1 MMAGTR
7 VMIPEKRGR
16 YDMKLRKYL
25 TFLRAGM
32 IEMVQ
37 YRLSLFVM
45 VVGNML
51 YLIVIYFLW
60 KAIYASAGTE
70 RVNGMTFSDTL
81 IYLVLATALY
91 TFMEMYAVWEI
102 GRDIQSGKMVLNLLK
117 PMEYRSYLF
126 WSYSGT
132 LVSHFLL
139 TFIPTFV
146 VVRLVTGNTIPLGWN
161 LAVFLV
167 SAVMAVEI
175 NYSIDFIV
183 GTICIFTESIWGIN
197 IMKQVI
203 VLLFSGA
210 TIPVAFF
217 PEKLKTVV
225 YFMPFQSI
233 YNTPLTILLGRESSD
248 NLLWMLG
255 LQLFWCLMLGFVS
268 RLFWSRSIRRITVNG
283 G

>member
-1 MMAGTR
+1 MR
-7 VMIPEKRGR
+7 
-16 YDMKLRKYL
+16 LRKYG
-25 TFLRAGM
+25 TFLRAGL

-37 YRLSLFVM
+37 YRLSLFIM

-51 YLIVIYFLW
+51 YLILIYFLW
-60 KAIYASAGTE
+60 KAIYDSAGTD

-81 IYLVLATALY
+81 IYLVLATAMF

-117 PMEYRSYLF
+117 PMKYRTYLF

-132 LVSHFLL
+132 LVAHFLV
-139 TFIPTFV
+139 TFLPTLII
-146 VVRLVTGNTIPLGWN
+146 VRIVTGDAIPLGWN
-161 LAVFLV
+161 LLQFVGA
-167 SAVMAVEI
+167 AVMAVLI
-175 NYSIDFIV
+175 NYYIDFIV

-203 VLLFSGA
+203 VLLLSGA

-217 PEKLKTVV
+217 PEGLKTVV
-225 YFMPFQSI
+225 YFLPFQSI
-233 YNTPLTILLGRESSD
+233 YNTPLTILIGKEPIE
-248 NLLWMLG
+248 NVLWMMG
-255 LQLFWCLMLGFVS
+255 LQLFWVLALGVVS
-268 RLFWSRSIRRITVNG
+268 RIFWNRSIRRITVNG

>member
-1 MMAGTR
+1 MR
-7 VMIPEKRGR
+7 
-16 YDMKLRKYL
+16 LRKYL
-25 TFLRAGM
+25 SFLRAGL

-37 YRLSLFVM
+37 YRLSLFIM
-45 VVGNML
+45 VVGNLL
-51 YLIVIYFLW
+51 YLILIYFLW
-60 KAIYASAGTE
+60 KAIYASAGTD

-81 IYLVLATALY
+81 IYLVLATAMF

-117 PMEYRSYLF
+117 PMKYRTYLF

-132 LVSHFLL
+132 LVSHFLV
-139 TFIPTFV
+139 TFLPTLII
-146 VVRLVTGNTIPLGWN
+146 VRIVTGDAIPLSWN
-161 LAVFLV
+161 LLLFLG
-167 SAVMAVEI
+167 AALMAVVI

-203 VLLFSGA
+203 VLLLSGA

-217 PEKLKTVV
+217 PEGLRTVV
-225 YFMPFQSI
+225 YFLPFQSI
-233 YNTPLTILLGRESSD
+233 YNTPLTILIGKETPE
-248 NLLWMLG
+248 NILWMMG
-255 LQLFWCLMLGFVS
+255 LQLFWCVFLGVAS

>member
-1 MMAGTR
+1 MR
-7 VMIPEKRGR
+7 
-16 YDMKLRKYL
+16 LRKYL
-25 TFLRAGM
+25 SFLRAGL

-37 YRLSLFVM
+37 YRLSLFIM

-51 YLIVIYFLW
+51 YLILIYFLW
-60 KAIYASAGTE
+60 KAIYASAGTD

-81 IYLVLATALY
+81 IYLVLATAMF

-117 PMEYRSYLF
+117 PMKYRTYLF

-132 LVSHFLL
+132 LVSHFLV
-139 TFIPTFV
+139 TFLPTLII
-146 VVRLVTGNTIPLGWN
+146 VRIVTGDAIPLSWN
-161 LAVFLV
+161 LLLFLG
-167 SAVMAVEI
+167 AALMAVVI

-203 VLLFSGA
+203 VLLLSGA

-217 PEKLKTVV
+217 PEGLRTVV
-225 YFMPFQSI
+225 YFLPFQSI
-233 YNTPLTILLGRESSD
+233 YNTPLTILIGKETPE
-248 NLLWMLG
+248 NILWMMG
-255 LQLFWCLMLGFVS
+255 LQLFWCVFLGVAS

>member
-1 MMAGTR
+1 MR
-7 VMIPEKRGR
+7 
-16 YDMKLRKYL
+16 LRKYL
-25 TFLRAGM
+25 SFLRAGL

-37 YRLSLFVM
+37 YRLSLFIM
-45 VVGNML
+45 VVGNLL
-51 YLIVIYFLW
+51 YLILIYFLW
-60 KAIYASAGTE
+60 KAIYASAGTD

-81 IYLVLATALY
+81 IYLVLATAMF

-117 PMEYRSYLF
+117 PMKYRTYLF

-132 LVSHFLL
+132 LVSHFLV
-139 TFIPTFV
+139 TFLPTLII
-146 VVRLVTGNTIPLGWN
+146 VRIVTGDAIPLSWN
-161 LAVFLV
+161 LLLFLV
-167 SAVMAVEI
+167 AALMAVVI

-203 VLLFSGA
+203 VLLLSGA

-217 PEKLKTVV
+217 PEGLRTVV
-225 YFMPFQSI
+225 YFLPFQSI
-233 YNTPLTILLGRESSD
+233 YNTPLTILIGKETPE
-248 NLLWMLG
+248 NILWMMG
-255 LQLFWCLMLGFVS
+255 LQLFWCVFLGVAS

>member
-1 MMAGTR
+1 VR
-7 VMIPEKRGR
+7 
-16 YDMKLRKYL
+16 LRKYL
-25 TFLRAGM
+25 SFLRAGL

-37 YRLSLFVM
+37 YRLSLFIM
-45 VVGNML
+45 VVGNLL
-51 YLIVIYFLW
+51 YLILIYFLW
-60 KAIYASAGTE
+60 KAIYASAGTD

-81 IYLVLATALY
+81 IYLVLATAMF

-117 PMEYRSYLF
+117 PMKYRTYLF

-132 LVSHFLL
+132 LVSHFLV
-139 TFIPTFV
+139 TFLPTLII
-146 VVRLVTGNTIPLGWN
+146 VRIVTGDAIPLSWN
-161 LAVFLV
+161 LLLFLG
-167 SAVMAVEI
+167 AALMAVVI

-203 VLLFSGA
+203 VLLLSGA

-217 PEKLKTVV
+217 PEGLRTVV
-225 YFMPFQSI
+225 YFLPFQSI
-233 YNTPLTILLGRESSD
+233 YNTPLTILIGKETPE
-248 NLLWMLG
+248 NILWMMG
-255 LQLFWCLMLGFVS
+255 LQLFWCVFLGVAS